1 MKNPTQ
7 KLIIFSITAC
17 VLIIGILQFSTSKT
31 ISQSP
36 TSQTSKLQT
45 EPEPIRPKGFD
56 QENDLSGFWQVF
68 ISLNLAATV
77 AISIL
82 FVFYKSPNSHKI
94 H

>member
-7 KLIIFSITAC
+7 KLIIFSIAAC
-17 VLIIGILQFSTSKT
+17 VLIVGILQFSTSKT
-31 ISQSP
+31 IPQAP

-56 QENDLSGFWQVF
+56 QENDLAGFWRVF
-68 ISLNLAATV
+68 GGLNLAV
-77 AISIL
+77 IIAISSL
-82 FVFYKSPNSHKI
+82 FVFYKSPTNHKI